1 VATSA
6 LVTIVDDDESVCRSL
21 ERVVGSLGL
30 TVHSYRSAEAFLAS
44 ADSRDS
50 RCLIL
55 DVRLPGMSGLELQ
68 RLLTVLNQPIP
79 IVFITAYGSDELR
92 VDAMNAGA
100 IAVLSKPFGDEA
112 LIASVSAALEA
123 RRI

>member
-1 VATSA
+1 
-6 LVTIVDDDESVCRSL
+6 
-21 ERVVGSLGL
+21 
-30 TVHSYRSAEAFLAS
+30 
-44 ADSRDS
+44 
-50 RCLIL
+50 
-55 DVRLPGMSGLELQ
+55 MSGLELQ